1 MGVTGVGV
9 AALLGLGI
17 RTLIVLVVLI
27 VAMRT
32 LGKRQAGEMRT
43 IDILVVLIIASGA
56 QSSMTKNDGHI
67 TVSIVS
73 GGALILA
80 GWLGGVA
87 LQRSSALENRL
98 FGSPLLLAHDG
109 NLIEKNMRR
118 EGITEKD
125 LMAAARK
132 QGLAD
137 IHDARMAIL
146 EMDGSIS
153 VIPGGKSGED

>member
-1 MGVTGVGV
+1 MGVTGIGV
-9 AALLGLGI
+9 AALLGFGI

-27 VAMRT
+27 VAMRV

-43 IDILVVLIIASGA
+43 MDILVVLILASGA

-67 TVSIVS
+67 TVSLVS
-73 GGALILA
+73 GGVLILA

-87 LQRSSALENRL
+87 LQRSSSLEHRL
-98 FGSPLLLAHDG
+98 FGSPLLLAHNG

-125 LMAAARK
+125 LMSAARK
-132 QGLAD
+132 QGLLD
-137 IHDARMAIL
+137 IHDARMAVL

-153 VIPGGKSGED
+153 VIPDQKSGKE